1 MGPFLNLIQI
11 VVSIALIILIL
22 LQTKKSGLGS
32 IFGGSDTIYTSRRGV
47 DKTLFNFTIGLALFF
62 FLIAIINVIVSS

>member
-1 MGPFLNLIQI
+1 LGPFLNLIQI

-22 LQTKKSGLGS
+22 LQTKSTGQHLRC
-32 IFGGSDTIYTSRRGV
+32 SDTIYTAAVASTNAV
-47 DKTLFNFTIGLALFF
+47 SFTIGLALF